1 MEVTDPRMALD
12 RLVEASGESYA
23 ALSRM
28 LRRNPAYLQQ
38 YVKRGSPR
46 LLAERDRKLLA
57 GYFRVDEAVLGG
69 PETAAIP
76 VVAQV
81 RRLDVAA
88 SAGPGGLADDDR
100 LLGGELFD
108 PRLLASLGVRE
119 DQSAMLR
126 AQGDS
131 MVPTIQDG
139 DRMLIDERDRKLT
152 AKGGVFVLRLDGALM
167 VKRVAKIGDG
177 IAVTSDNPEFP
188 PIPVQAPDAIE
199 VLGRVV
205 WLSRALR

>member
-1 MEVTDPRMALD
+1 MEATDPRTALD

-28 LRRNPAYLQQ
+28 LHRNPAYLQQ
-38 YVKRGSPR
+38 YVKRGTPR

-69 PETAAIP
+69 PERPATP
-76 VVAQV
+76 MVAQV

-88 SAGPGGLADDDR
+88 SAGPGGLAEDDR

-119 DQSAMLR
+119 DGSAVLR

-131 MVPTIQDG
+131 MSPTIEDG
-139 DRMLIDERDRKLT
+139 DRMLIDERDRKL
-152 AKGGVFVLRLDGALM
+152 ASRSGVFVIRMDGALM
-167 VKRVAKIGDG
+167 VKRVAKAGEG
-177 IAVTSDNPEFP
+177 IVVTSDNADFP
-188 PIPVQAPDAIE
+188 PIPLRAPDEVE

>member
-1 MEVTDPRMALD
+1 MEAIDPRAVLD
-12 RLVEASGESYA
+12 RLVTAGGESYA

-38 YVKRGSPR
+38 YVKRGTPR

-57 GYFRVDEAVLGG
+57 GYFRVDEAELGG
-69 PETAAIP
+69 PSAPAIP
-76 VVAQV
+76 TVAQV

-88 SAGPGGLADDDR
+88 SAGPGGLVDEDR

-119 DQSAMLR
+119 GQSAVLR

-131 MVPTIQDG
+131 MTPTIQDG
-139 DRMLIDERDRKLT
+139 DRMLIDERDRSPG
-152 AKGGVFVLRLDGALM
+152 ARGGIYVLRLDGALM
-167 VKRVAKIGDG
+167 VKRVAKTGDG
-177 IAVTSDNPEFP
+177 IAVTSDNPDFP
-188 PIPVQAPDAIE
+188 AIVLPAPDAVD

>member
-1 MEVTDPRMALD
+1 MEATNPRTALD

-38 YVKRGSPR
+38 YVKRGTPR

-57 GYFRVDEAVLGG
+57 GYFRVDEALLGG
-69 PETAAIP
+69 PETPAIP

-81 RRLDVAA
+81 RRLDIAA
-88 SAGPGGLADDDR
+88 SAGPGGLAEDDR

-119 DQSAMLR
+119 DKSAVLR

-152 AKGGVFVLRLDGALM
+152 GKGGIFVIRFDGALM
-167 VKRVAKIGDG
+167 VKRVAKANEGV
-177 IAVTSDNPEFP
+177 AVTSDNPDFP
-188 PIPVQAPDAIE
+188 AMPLQAAEAVE

>member
-1 MEVTDPRMALD
+1 MEAIDPRVVLD
-12 RLVEASGESYA
+12 RLVTAGGESYA

-38 YVKRGSPR
+38 YVKRGTPR

-57 GYFRVDEAVLGG
+57 GYFRVDEAELGG
-69 PETAAIP
+69 PSAPAIP
-76 VVAQV
+76 TVAQV

-88 SAGPGGLADDDR
+88 SAGPGGLVDEDR

-119 DQSAMLR
+119 GQSAVLR

-131 MVPTIQDG
+131 MTPTIQDG
-139 DRMLIDERDRKLT
+139 DRMLIDERDRSPG
-152 AKGGVFVLRLDGALM
+152 ARGGIYVLRLDGALM
-167 VKRVAKIGDG
+167 VKRVAKTGDG
-177 IAVTSDNPEFP
+177 IAVTSDNPDFP
-188 PIPVQAPDAIE
+188 AIVLPAPDAVD

>member
-1 MEVTDPRMALD
+1 MEAPDPRTALD

-28 LRRNPAYLQQ
+28 LHRNPAYLQQ
-38 YVKRGSPR
+38 YVKRGTPR

-57 GYFRVDEAVLGG
+57 GYFRVDEALLGG
-69 PETAAIP
+69 PSRPAIP

-88 SAGPGGLADDDR
+88 SAGPGGLAEDDR

-119 DQSAMLR
+119 DQSAVLR
-126 AQGDS
+126 AQGELMS
-131 MVPTIQDG
+131 PTIEDG
-139 DRMLIDERDRKLT
+139 DRMLIDERDRQIV
-152 AKGGVFVLRLDGALM
+152 ARGGIFVIRLDGALM
-167 VKRVAKIGDG
+167 VKRVAKAGG
-177 IAVTSDNPEFP
+177 HVAVTSDNLAFP
-188 PIPVQAPDAIE
+188 PIPLRGPEEVE

>member
-1 MEVTDPRMALD
+1 MDATDPRTALD
-12 RLVEASGESYA
+12 RLVTAGGESYA

-38 YVKRGSPR
+38 YVKRGTPR

-57 GYFRVDEAVLGG
+57 GYFRVDEAMLGG
-69 PETAAIP
+69 PEAPAIP
-76 VVAQV
+76 AVAQV

-131 MVPTIQDG
+131 MVPTIHDG

-152 AKGGVFVLRLDGALM
+152 ARGGIFVVRLDGALM
-167 VKRVAKIGDG
+167 VKRVAKTGDG

-188 PIPVQAPDAIE
+188 PVPLQKPDAVEI
-199 VLGRVV
+199 LGRVV

>member
-1 MEVTDPRMALD
+1 MEAIDPRAVLE
-12 RLVEASGESYA
+12 RLVTASGESYA
-23 ALSRM
+23 ALSQM

-38 YVKRGSPR
+38 YVKRGTPR

-57 GYFRVDEAVLGG
+57 SYFRVDEAELGG
-69 PETAAIP
+69 PPAPAIP
-76 VVAQV
+76 TVAQV

-88 SAGPGGLADDDR
+88 SAGPGGLADEDR

-119 DQSAMLR
+119 GQSAVLR

-131 MVPTIQDG
+131 MIPTIQDG
-139 DRMLIDERDRKLT
+139 DRMLIDERDRSPG
-152 AKGGVFVLRLDGALM
+152 ARGGIYVLRLDGALM
-167 VKRVAKIGDG
+167 VKRVAKTGDG

-188 PIPVQAPDAIE
+188 AIVLPAPDAVD

>member
-1 MEVTDPRMALD
+1 MEASDPRMALD

-28 LRRNPAYLQQ
+28 LHRNPAYLQQ
-38 YVKRGSPR
+38 YVKRGTPR

-69 PETAAIP
+69 PETPAIP
-76 VVAQV
+76 SVAQV

-88 SAGPGGLADDDR
+88 SAGPGGLAEDDR

-119 DQSAMLR
+119 EESAVLR

-131 MVPTIQDG
+131 MSPTIEDG
-139 DRMLIDERDRKLT
+139 DRMLIDERDRKVV
-152 AKGGVFVLRLDGALM
+152 AKGGIFVVRMDGALM
-167 VKRVAKIGDG
+167 VKRLARAGEL
-177 IAVTSDNPEFP
+177 IAITSDNMDFP
-188 PIPVQAPDAIE
+188 PIPSRAPDEVE

>member
-1 MEVTDPRMALD
+1 MEATDPRTALD
-12 RLVEASGESYA
+12 RLVVAGGESYA

-38 YVKRGSPR
+38 YVKRGTPR

-69 PETAAIP
+69 PETPGLPA
-76 VVAQV
+76 VAQV
-81 RRLDVAA
+81 RRLDVTA

-119 DQSAMLR
+119 DQSAVLR

-131 MVPTIQDG
+131 MVPTIHDG
-139 DRMLIDERDRKLT
+139 DRMLIDERDRKPGT
-152 AKGGVFVLRLDGALM
+152 RGGIFVVRIDGALM
-167 VKRVAKIGDG
+167 VD
-177 IAVTSDNPEFP
+177 
-188 PIPVQAPDAIE
+188 

>member
-1 MEVTDPRMALD
+1 MEAIDPRAVLD
-12 RLVEASGESYA
+12 RLVTAGGESYA

-38 YVKRGSPR
+38 YVKRGTPR

-57 GYFRVDEAVLGG
+57 GYFRVDEAELGG
-69 PETAAIP
+69 PSAPAIP
-76 VVAQV
+76 TVARV

-88 SAGPGGLADDDR
+88 SAGPGGLAEEDR

-119 DQSAMLR
+119 GQSAVLR

-131 MVPTIQDG
+131 MTPTIQDG
-139 DRMLIDERDRKLT
+139 DRMLIDERDRSPG
-152 AKGGVFVLRLDGALM
+152 ARGGIYVLRLDGALM
-167 VKRVAKIGDG
+167 VKRVAKTGDG
-177 IAVTSDNPEFP
+177 IAVTSDNPDFP
-188 PIPVQAPDAIE
+188 AIVLPAPDAVD

>member
-1 MEVTDPRMALD
+1 MEVTDPRTALD

-38 YVKRGSPR
+38 YVKRGTPR

-69 PETAAIP
+69 PETPAIP

-88 SAGPGGLADDDR
+88 SAGPGGLAEDDR

-119 DQSAMLR
+119 DQSAVLR

-167 VKRVAKIGDG
+167 VKRVAKAGDG

-188 PIPVQAPDAIE
+188 PIAVQAPDAVE

>member
-1 MEVTDPRMALD
+1 MEAIDPRVVLD
-12 RLVEASGESYA
+12 RLVTAGGESYA

-38 YVKRGSPR
+38 YVKRGTPR

-57 GYFRVDEAVLGG
+57 GYFRVDEAELGG
-69 PETAAIP
+69 PSAPAIP
-76 VVAQV
+76 TVAQV

-88 SAGPGGLADDDR
+88 SAGPGGLVDEDR

-119 DQSAMLR
+119 GQSAVLR

-131 MVPTIQDG
+131 MTPTIQDG
-139 DRMLIDERDRKLT
+139 DRMLIDERDR
-152 AKGGVFVLRLDGALM
+152 APGARGGIYVLRLDGALM
-167 VKRVAKIGDG
+167 VKRVAKTGDG
-177 IAVTSDNPEFP
+177 IAVTSDNPDFP
-188 PIPVQAPDAIE
+188 AIVLPAPDAVD

>member
-1 MEVTDPRMALD
+1 MEAIDPRAVLD
-12 RLVEASGESYA
+12 RLVTAGGESYA

-38 YVKRGSPR
+38 YVKRGTPR

-57 GYFRVDEAVLGG
+57 GYFRVDEAELGG
-69 PETAAIP
+69 PPAPATP
-76 VVAQV
+76 MVAQV

-88 SAGPGGLADDDR
+88 SAGPGGLVDEDR

-119 DQSAMLR
+119 GQSAVLR

-131 MVPTIQDG
+131 MTPTIQDG
-139 DRMLIDERDRKLT
+139 DRMLIDERDR
-152 AKGGVFVLRLDGALM
+152 APGARGGIYVLRLDGALM
-167 VKRVAKIGDG
+167 VKRVAKTGDG
-177 IAVTSDNPEFP
+177 IAVTSDNPDFP
-188 PIPVQAPDAIE
+188 AIVLPAPDAVD